1 MSLCVKTSRR
11 IFVVD
16 TRHVYPYRRL
26 YMDDQLIEV
35 FVPIRQSEQR
45 TVDRLHLT
53 EWSKHSATD
62 NVYAEL
68 KQIIDCM
75 EIHAGEHINIWK

>member
-1 MSLCVKTSRR
+1 MMSLCVKTSRR

-45 TVDRLHLT
+45 TVDRLYIKVNDLF
-53 EWSKHSATD
+53 ESIK
-62 NVYAEL
+62 
-68 KQIIDCM
+68 IGC
-75 EIHAGEHINIWK
+75 